1 MKEKELK
8 SIIKRVIAGIL
19 LCVIVF
25 SVAKIV
31 TYFEQMADSNHMQ
44 DDIINEVVTPNDS
57 AVSDPADVETD
68 ENTEEP
74 SDDATDSATES
85 TESTD
90 DTDSTDTENAAPAI
104 SEAPPAPVVTMPA
117 GPDPESIDVDF
128 ATLTARYPDVVGYIY
143 GANTKIQYP
152 IAYTSSTND
161 YYLNRD
167 LDGNLNANGSIFIE
181 HLNEPDF
188 SDQNTILYG
197 HHMKSGLMFAGLV
210 KYKDPSYYS
219 AHPYFYIYTPT
230 QDYKL
235 NLYAGFVCA
244 HDDEVFATA
253 LTQDQLQAMAA
264 KSTFQS
270 NIGTPTGHTVTLCT
284 CSYEF
289 NNARYVIV
297 GELEP
302 IY

>member
-8 SIIKRVIAGIL
+8 SIIKRVIVGIL
-19 LCVIVF
+19 LCVLVF

-31 TYFEQMADSNHMQ
+31 TYFEQQAAADQMQ
-44 DDIINEVVTPNDS
+44 NDIINEVVTPNDS
-57 AVSDPADVETD
+57 ASSAPVDVETD
-68 ENTEEP
+68 ENGEEGP
-74 SDDATDSATES
+74 SAES
-85 TESTD
+85 S
-90 DTDSTDTENAAPAI
+90 DTENAAPAI
-104 SEAPPAPVVTMPA
+104 SQAPPAPVVTMPA

-128 ATLTARYPDVVGYIY
+128 ATLTAKYPDVVGYIY

-152 IAYTSSTND
+152 IAYTSSSND

-167 LDGNLNANGSIFIE
+167 LDGNLNLNGSIFIE
-181 HLNEPDF
+181 HLNSPDF

-244 HDDEVFATA
+244 HDDEVFATS
-253 LTQDQLQAMAA
+253 LTQSQLQAMAA

-270 NIGTPTGHTVTLCT
+270 NISTPTGNVVTLCT

-289 NNARYVIV
+289 SNARYVIV
-297 GELEP
+297 GALEP